1 MNNDELRRAIEQ
13 NLDGDLLNIFREYY
27 QTIPNAVQDG
37 RKFILYWKAVQM
49 LKKLDG
55 NIDYDDL
62 NRPIALHIINLQT
75 DDILHLEDQSAH
87 ELGEI
92 ISWFDCVD
100 MSAHGETLTLQL
112 GMEIYS

>member
-1 MNNDELRRAIEQ
+1 MNEKELRHAIETH
-13 NLDGDLLNIFREYY
+13 LEGDLLNIFREYY

-37 RKFILYWKAVQM
+37 KKFILYWKAVQK
-49 LKKLDG
+49 LKKLGGDL
-55 NIDYDDL
+55 DYDDL
-62 NRPIALHIINLQT
+62 NRPIELHIINFQT
-75 DDILHLEDQSAH
+75 DDILHLEDESAH

-100 MSAHGETLTLQL
+100 MSAHGETFTLQL

>member
-1 MNNDELRRAIEQ
+1 MNNEELRHAIEQ

-37 RKFILYWKAVQM
+37 KKFILYWKAVQK
-49 LKKLDG
+49 LKKLGG
-55 NIDYDDL
+55 NLDCDDL
-62 NRPIALHIINLQT
+62 NRPIELHIINFQT
-75 DDILHLEDQSAH
+75 DDILHLEDESAH

-100 MSAHGETLTLQL
+100 MSAHGETFTLQL